1 MNIHTPPTCAR
12 CVSYDHNECT
22 CREQSS
28 EMYQHNL
35 SPFHVACP
43 KYLSVSYVYGKV
55 PKRKKWHKVKT
66 MDDIETP
73 GARFY

>member
-12 CVSYDHNECT
+12 CVSYDHGGCT

-28 EMYQHNL
+28 EMYQHDL

-43 KYLSVSYVYGKV
+43 KYLFVSYVYGKA